1 MFRHRTLFYRARKKL
16 KNGIK
21 FHIDLTKKRFNL
33 LDAWS
38 FIQSEENVNYVYANI
53 NCNLKIRFS
62 ENYEKIFSLMGKLES
77 MFPEQLLSWS
87 CCLYLK

>member
-1 MFRHRTLFYRARKKL
+1 MFRHGTLFYRARKKL

-62 ENYEKIFSLMGKLES
+62 ENYEKIFSFWKVC
-77 MFPEQLLSWS
+77 FQNNY
-87 CCLYLK
+87 YLGRAVYI